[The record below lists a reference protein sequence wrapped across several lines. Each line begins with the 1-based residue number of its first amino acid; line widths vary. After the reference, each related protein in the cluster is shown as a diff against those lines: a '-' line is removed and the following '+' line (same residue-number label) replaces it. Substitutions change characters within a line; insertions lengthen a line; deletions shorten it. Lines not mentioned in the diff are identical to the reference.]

1 MCQKKWHA
9 GPQERPKHVPEEKG
23 KPPHKKGQ
31 SMCQKKR
38 ANRPT
43 RKATVCASKKGQ
55 PAHKKDH
62 SMCQQKWLTIL
73 QERPKYAP
81 EQTSMRPTRKANAPN
96 AHQRKKGFSET
107 LKVTVKIQS
116 QIKIDS
122 QKRKEEKEKKI
133 YKKKMKRYKKKKR
146 KKKRKTTRTILT
158 RKNCAHNY
166 LSISDQTP

>member
-1 MCQKKWHA
+1 MRQSKDQS
-9 GPQERPKHVPEEKG
+9 GLQDRLMPKHVPEEKG
-23 KPPHKKGQ
+23 KPLHKKGQ

-116 QIKIDS
+116 QIKIDIKPRS
-122 QKRKEEKEKKI
+122 IAMSKSKSKSNSKSCPSPSPNVQK
-133 YKKKMKRYKKKKR
+133 
-146 KKKRKTTRTILT
+146 
-158 RKNCAHNY
+158 
-166 LSISDQTP
+166 LSKYCSSTSPSTQTYTNK

>member
-1 MCQKKWHA
+1 MARRPTRKAKACARRKGQTA
-9 GPQERPKHVPEEKG
+9 PQERPKYVPEEKG

-55 PAHKKDH
+55 LAHKKDH

-107 LKVTVKIQS
+107 LKVTYNLQNSQAKVHCYVQVQVQIQFQVLS
-116 QIKIDS
+116 KS
-122 QKRKEEKEKKI
+122 
-133 YKKKMKRYKKKKR
+133 
-146 KKKRKTTRTILT
+146 KTKCPKTVQVLF
-158 RKNCAHNY
+158 
-166 LSISDQTP
+166 